1 MALVVIVDDQAIN
14 LKILSRFARAVSADV
29 IVHTFESPLEAL
41 ELIARQPPDLIV
53 TDFVMPTMSGEDFI
67 VRCRQMPNARDV
79 PIIAVTAYEDR
90 EYRYRALNAGASDFL
105 LSPFDGQEFCTRARN
120 LLALRHYQMSLK
132 SRATLLES
140 ELAASVRQHAE
151 DVRRREE
158 LLRRVVNTV
167 PALIRTTDTDGT
179 VLFVN
184 SFHEAFFALDG
195 AGRRGSSETELFGE
209 EYGRK
214 HLDLDGRVVDS
225 GEAVF
230 GVEENLV
237 DRHGRDRVLLTT
249 KAPIC
254 DGLGAVDQIVT
265 VSLDITERKRVE
277 QEIRESEERFRSL
290 VEGSVL
296 GIVIERDG
304 VPIFANQTYARI
316 FGYDDPV
323 EILGLKSLE
332 RLFAPNERN
341 RPGGLGR
348 ADEGGHRPAEAR
360 EFQCVRK
367 DGTLIWVEIQTQDVT
382 WNGAHALQS
391 TVADVSLR
399 KGYEERLQRQA
410 NFDEI
415 TGLPNRM
422 LALDRLSTA
431 VISATR
437 HRHRG
442 GVLFLDLDQFKK
454 INDTWGHATGDQL
467 LKMAADRIRGSVRQ
481 EDTVAR
487 LGGDEF
493 TVILPD
499 IDSPA
504 HVEPVIHKILNAF
517 SDPFVLGRHEAFVTA
532 SIGVSVFPDDSDDPA
547 ALMQNADAAMYR
559 AKEKG
564 RNTFQYFTPE
574 LNERATER
582 MRMEG
587 NLMHALDRQE
597 FILHFQP
604 IVDVRSH
611 RLVGAEA
618 LLRWSNADLGLLPP
632 ERFVPLAEDTSLIL
646 PVGRWI
652 LDTACRQLSRWR
664 RSGHAQ
670 MTISVNISARQLRAK
685 GLVEAVSQALQGHAV
700 PSHCLE
706 LEITEGCLMS
716 DLEETSAALHALDR
730 LGVRLAL
737 DDFGTGYS
745 CLSYL
750 KQLPVDTVK
759 IDKSF
764 VLNVSR
770 DPGDAAVVEAIIA
783 MAHRLGIRVV
793 GEGVETNDQLEFIRL
808 RGCDLAQGF
817 FFSRPLSGEAFC
829 AWSREWQEL
838 GTRVAASE

>member
-29 IVHTFESPLEAL
+29 TVHTFESPIEAL
-41 ELIARQPPDLIV
+41 DFISREPPDLIV
-53 TDFVMPTMSGEDFI
+53 TDIVMPTMSGEDFI
-67 VRCRQMPNARDV
+67 ARCRDLPNVRDV

-105 LSPFDGQEFCTRARN
+105 LSPFDGREFCTRARN
-120 LLALRHYQMSLK
+120 LLALRQYQISLK

-140 ELAASVRQHAE
+140 ELAESVRQHAE

-167 PALIRTTDTDGT
+167 PALIRTTDTDGN

-184 SFHEAFFALDG
+184 SFHEALFALDG
-195 AGRRGSSETELFGE
+195 TSRQGFSETELFGE

-214 HLDLDGRVVDS
+214 HLELDARVLDT

-230 GVEENLV
+230 DVEESFV
-237 DRHGRDRVLLTT
+237 DRRGRDRVLLTT

-254 DGLGAVDQIVT
+254 NGAGAVDQIVT
-265 VSLDITERKRVE
+265 VSLDITERKRGE

-296 GIVIERDG
+296 GIVVECDG
-304 VPIFANQTYARI
+304 VPIFANPTYAHI
-316 FGYDDPV
+316 FGYDNPE

-332 RLFAPNERN
+332 RLFAPNERT
-341 RPGGLGR
+341 RLKGSGS
-348 ADEGGHRPAEAR
+348 ADEGGHQPGEAR

-367 DGTLIWVEIQTQDVT
+367 DGSLIWVEIQTQDVI

-415 TGLPNRM
+415 TGLPNRV

-431 VISATR
+431 VISAGR

-467 LKMAADRIRGSVRQ
+467 LRMAADRIRGSVRQ

-517 SDPFVLGRHEAFVTA
+517 SNPFVLGRHEAYVTA
-532 SIGVSVFPDDSDDPA
+532 SIGVSVFPDDSEDPA

-587 NLMHALDRQE
+587 NLMHALDRKE

-604 IVDVRSH
+604 IIDVRSH

-618 LLRWSNADLGLLPP
+618 LLRWSSADLGLLPP

-664 RSGHAQ
+664 ASGNAQ
-670 MTISVNISARQLRAK
+670 MTISVNISARQLRSK
-685 GLVEAVSQALQGHAV
+685 DLVDVVAEALQGHSV
-700 PSHCLE
+700 PPQCLE

-716 DLEETSAALHALDR
+716 DLEETRAALHALDR

-764 VLNVSR
+764 VVNVSR

-783 MAHRLGIRVV
+783 MAHRLGIRVI
-793 GEGVETNDQLEFIRL
+793 GEGVETNEQLEFIRL
-808 RGCDLAQGF
+808 RGCDLAQGY
-817 FFSRPLSGEAFC
+817 FFSRPLSDEAFC
-829 AWSREWQEL
+829 AWSSDWHAL
-838 GTRVAASE
+838 CTGVAV